1 MINPSEVGFPSLA
14 TIIRISCYKIA
25 QQVKALAKRR
35 DDTISISKTH
45 IVEDWPSQVAFTCV
59 NSYAVNKY

>member
-25 QQVKALAKRR
+25 QQVKALGAKP
-35 DDTISISKTH
+35 DLSFLPKTH
-45 IVEDWPSQVAFTCV
+45 MVEGE
-59 NSYAVNKY
+59 N